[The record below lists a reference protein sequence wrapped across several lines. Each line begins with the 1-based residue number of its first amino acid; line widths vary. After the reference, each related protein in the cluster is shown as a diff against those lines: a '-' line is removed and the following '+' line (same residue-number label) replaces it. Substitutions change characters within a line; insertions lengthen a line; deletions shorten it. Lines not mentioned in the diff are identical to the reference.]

1 MACHMKTTIEISDP
15 LFREARTVA
24 ARRRQTLRQLVEAGL
39 RKVIE
44 EDKQPRKHFRL
55 RDGSVGGK
63 GLCEGLSYDDWG
75 AILDL
80 GYGERR

>member
-1 MACHMKTTIEISDP
+1 MKTTIEISDP

-44 EDKQPRKHFRL
+44 EDKQPRKRFRL
-55 RDGSVGGK
+55 RDASVGGK
-63 GLCEGLSYDDWG
+63 GLRAGLSYDDWG

-80 GYGERR
+80 GYDERG